1 MNDPN
6 VNQFLKR
13 YRMHPDQVDAD
24 SLIALFLDQMNQG
37 MFAAQDHGMAMYPAF
52 IDIAKLHA
60 FDRPITIAAVD
71 AGGTHLRIALVKISG
86 GRNIEIDHLE
96 KYSMLGRDY
105 ALSAEDFFYEF
116 AQILLPFAIKADAI
130 GISFAFP
137 GEITNQHDMIIRE
150 MAKEIVVDD
159 IQNKSL
165 RDGLTENLT
174 RMMPNKLPIAI
185 VNDSV
190 ASLLSVAV
198 KYDLHRYQSLTGL
211 ILGTGTNSCYRE
223 KCSNVLK
230 TTYAP
235 SAKFDLINTESGCF
249 DGYRGGE
256 FDHMLDQSSELPNDH
271 LFEKMVGGKY
281 LGELT
286 EIACK
291 HAQSDGLISDA
302 FDLSSMQNA
311 TAKKVS
317 EILSNEPQN
326 NDERI
331 VQQLS
336 MQIVHRAQILLCSN
350 LSALIEKQNGCFA
363 PALLSIEGS
372 TAEKIPN
379 FKKTLL
385 ESLQKQTAT
394 DIECV
399 SADHAVLFGTALAAS
414 FHLSTE
420 I

>member
-1 MNDPN
+1 MNDLN

-24 SLIALFLDQMNQG
+24 SLNGLFLDQMNQG
-37 MFAAQDHGMAMYPAF
+37 MLVAQEQGMSMYPAF
-52 IDIAKLHA
+52 IDMAKLHA
-60 FDRPITIAAVD
+60 FDRPVTIAAVD
-71 AGGTHLRIALVKISG
+71 AGGTHLRIALVKISS
-86 GRNIEIDHLE
+86 GRHIEIDHLE
-96 KYSMLGRDY
+96 KYSMLGRY
-105 ALSAEDFFYEF
+105 TALSAEDFFLEF

-150 MAKEIVVDD
+150 MAKEIVVEG

-165 RDGLTENLT
+165 REGLTGQLAQMT
-174 RMMPNKLPIAI
+174 TKKLPLAI

-198 KYDLHRYQSLTGL
+198 KYDVHRYQSLTGL

-223 KCSNVLK
+223 KCSNVRK
-230 TTYAP
+230 TKYAP
-235 SAKFDLINTESGCF
+235 SAEFDLINTESGCF

-256 FDHMLDQSSELPNDH
+256 FDHVLDQCSELPNDH
-271 LFEKMVGGKY
+271 LFEKKVGGKY

-286 EIACK
+286 EIACQY
-291 HAQSDGLISDA
+291 AQRDGLITDT
-302 FDLSSMQNA
+302 FDLSNLQNA
-311 TAKKVS
+311 TAKEVS

-350 LSALIEKQNGCFA
+350 LYALIAKQNGCSA

-385 ESLQKQTAT
+385 ESLQKQTAA

-399 SADHAVLFGTALAAS
+399 STDHAVLLGAALAAS
-414 FHLSTE
+414 FHLSN
-420 I
+420 